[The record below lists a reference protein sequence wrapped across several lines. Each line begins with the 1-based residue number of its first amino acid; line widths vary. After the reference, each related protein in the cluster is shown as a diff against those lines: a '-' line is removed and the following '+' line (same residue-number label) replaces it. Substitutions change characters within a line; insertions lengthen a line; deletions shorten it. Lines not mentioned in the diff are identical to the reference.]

1 MPQLAIALLG
11 ACAAAFAAAVPQK
24 SIGDYYFSRP
34 ICTNVTGTVIGEPP
48 AYSTLRREDIAWL
61 REAFA
66 ERRAL
71 LTRKWRG
78 ARRSIDLTPT
88 AIGRYP
94 LSSSNAFRRITTA
107 KEWKNGVLETN
118 IVVGYNYVTNF
129 GTGIDRL
136 RDTHLGITDD
146 LSYEQYQDFDSYLST
161 DDADWL
167 QSSQTVVCEGKD
179 YYVAF
184 ADRWGLS
191 TPHTNII
198 TNVTT
203 SYPSYYYDDN
213 NEYVDNT
220 TQHVEIITMPMT
232 NGTVSAWT
240 NSWRVPLPRVEAQA
254 TTNVLSGDYHDM
266 LFTGREPKTY
276 DIAEPEA
283 FAGIPRYST
292 VTNWYGWLRGMRRL
306 ANEVDATNEI
316 KSYRGQWAGGKF
328 HNGYPSEYHD
338 GDYIEISGGRDEG
351 SGAWG
356 HGTWP
361 ASGVHTMDF
370 DSGFTWQLVTTG
382 GVNRIEAATL
392 YVVIGEVYGYRD
404 GAKYGSFAKKI
415 GRAAQAETPS
425 TGGNVVFSA
434 PLDVMS
440 LYREAAS
447 AMGLGYFPSMDGSD
461 DCEYFH
467 SFIKYYLVFDIA
479 PWASLPDW

>member
-24 SIGDYYFSRP
+24 SIGDYYFTHP
-34 ICTNVTGTVIGEPP
+34 ICTNITGTVIGEPP

-136 RDTHLGITDD
+136 RDTNIGITDD
-146 LSYEQYQDFDSYLST
+146 LSYEQYDDFEGYLST
-161 DDADWL
+161 DDEDWL
-167 QSSQTVVCEGKD
+167 QSSQTLVGEGEDKE
-179 YYVAF
+179 YLGPW
-184 ADRWGLS
+184 RLL

-198 TNVTT
+198 SNVTT

-213 NEYVDNT
+213 NKYVDNT
-220 TQHVEIITMPMT
+220 TQIVEIITMQMT

-240 NSWRVPLPRVEAQA
+240 NSWRMPLPRVNAFA
-254 TTNVLSGDYHDM
+254 KTNIWGKGEYHM
-266 LFTGREPKTY
+266 LFTGREPKSY
-276 DIAEPEA
+276 DIPEPEA
-283 FAGIPRYST
+283 FTGIPRYST

-306 ANEVDATNEI
+306 ANEVDATNAI
-316 KSYRGQWAGGKF
+316 KSYRAQWAGGKL
-328 HNGYPSEYHD
+328 HNGYPAEYHD
-338 GDYIEISGGRDEG
+338 GDHIEISGGRDEG

-356 HGTWP
+356 RGTWP

-392 YVVIGEVYGYRD
+392 YVVIGGHYRRYED
-404 GAKYGSFAKKI
+404 SAKYGCFAKKI
-415 GRAAQAETPS
+415 GRAAQAGTPS

-434 PLDVMS
+434 PLDIMS

-447 AMGLGYFPSMDGSD
+447 AMGLGYFPSMDGGD
-461 DCEYFH
+461 DCRYFYMY
-467 SFIKYYLVFDIA
+467 IEYYLVFDIA
-479 PWASLPDW
+479 PWASLPGW